1 MKPSL
6 QRLMGR
12 TLTSGSGIPAGPAR
26 TKRASGIRL
35 YLTLIAGILAIV
47 AGSIGIAY
55 YMLRPVTLRIAVGP
69 QNSEDMKVVSGMT
82 QAFLRER
89 NYTKLRIIPTDGASA
104 SATALAEGKTDLAV
118 IRGDLDV
125 PKNAQAVAVLRKNVV
140 MLWVPPVP
148 KGKKAGAK
156 ITKISQL
163 AGHRVGVIGRSP
175 ANVNLLKVILN
186 QYAVDPA
193 KVEVVQF
200 GVNEVTDAVRNKKID
215 VMMAVGPVNSHITA
229 DAFAAT
235 LRGGGAPTFL
245 EIDSADAIAAK
256 YPAYDADT
264 IPAGTF
270 AGSPA
275 QPEEEVKT
283 INVSHYIVARSSLS
297 ELTVG
302 AFTRQLFAVRQ
313 SLIGEVAQAA
323 KIETPDT
330 DKDAAIPAHPGAAAY
345 VDGEEKTF
353 LDRYSDFIW
362 WGIMALSA
370 LGSAGAWFG
379 SYLKRDERHVSTQLR
394 DRLIDMLPEA
404 RMATSLEDLEKM
416 QVDADDILK
425 QTLHCFDDG
434 AIDDS
439 ALGASHIVLQQ
450 LHVAIADR
458 RDVLLAT
465 PAMMRQ
471 AAQLRA

>member
-1 MKPSL
+1 MASEAVPGS
-6 QRLMGR
+6 
-12 TLTSGSGIPAGPAR
+12 TSTTRPR
-26 TKRASGIRL
+26 RASGVRL
-35 YLTLIAGILAIV
+35 YLTLIAGVMAII
-47 AGSIGIAY
+47 AGSVGIVY
-55 YMLRPVTLRIAVGP
+55 YMLRPATLRIAVGP
-69 QNSEDMKVVSGMT
+69 PSSDDTKVINAMS
-82 QAFLRER
+82 QAFLRDR
-89 NYTKLRIIPTDGASA
+89 NYTKLRIVPTEGALA
-104 SATALAEGKTDLAV
+104 SATALAEHKVDLAV

-125 PKNAQAVAVLRKNVV
+125 PKNAQAVATMRKNVV
-140 MLWVPPVP
+140 MLWVPPPP

-163 AGHRVGVIGRSP
+163 AGHRVGVIGRTP
-175 ANVNLLKVILN
+175 ANVNLLKMILN
-186 QYAVDPA
+186 QYAVDAA
-193 KVEVVQF
+193 KVEIVQF
-200 GVNEVTDAVRNKKID
+200 STNEVAEAVRNQKID
-215 VMMAVGPVNSHITA
+215 VMMAAGPVNSRITA
-229 DAFAAT
+229 EAFQASMKNGSGTA
-235 LRGGGAPTFL
+235 TFL

-275 QPEEEVKT
+275 QPDDDVKT
-283 INVSHYIVARSSLS
+283 INFSHHLVARASLS
-297 ELTVG
+297 ESTVS

-313 SLIGEVAQAA
+313 SLIGEVPQAA

-379 SYLKRDERHVSTQLR
+379 SYLKRDERHVSTTLR
-394 DRLIDMLPEA
+394 DRLIAMLPEA
-404 RMATSLEDLEKM
+404 RTAASLEELERL
-416 QVDADDILK
+416 QTEADEILK
-425 QTLHCFDDG
+425 ETLHCFDDG

-439 ALGASHIVLQQ
+439 ALGASHIILQQ
-450 LHVAIADR
+450 LHSAITDR
-458 RDVLLAT
+458 RNALLAT
-465 PAMMRQ
+465 PLAMRQ